1 MALDETLFRITEKT
15 GIVIARFYDW
25 ASPALTYGYF
35 DQPPQQSS
43 IPAIRR
49 FTGGGLVE
57 HGEDLTFLLTIP
69 RACELSHQP
78 SRDLYETIHLA
89 IAKALHSVGL
99 EVTLENTETAS
110 QNGPCFQ
117 TPVPRDVMDPN
128 TNLKIGGGA
137 QRRTRKGIIHQG
149 SLRLPADYRKVESE
163 WIAEW
168 LKQLF
173 GELVEYS
180 EKDRQSAVSAALELE
195 KSRYK
200 TDEWNLSRQEL
211 S

>member
-1 MALDETLFRITEKT
+1 
-15 GIVIARFYDW
+15 
-25 ASPALTYGYF
+25 
-35 DQPPQQSS
+35 
-43 IPAIRR
+43 
-49 FTGGGLVE
+49 
-57 HGEDLTFLLTIP
+57 
-69 RACELSHQP
+69 
-78 SRDLYETIHLA
+78 
-89 IAKALHSVGL
+89 
-99 EVTLENTETAS
+99 
-110 QNGPCFQ
+110 
-117 TPVPRDVMDPN
+117 MDPN

-137 QRRTRKGIIHQG
+137 QRRTRQGIIHQG
-149 SLRLPADYRKVESE
+149 SLRLPANYRKVESE

-200 TDEWNLSRQEL
+200 TDEWNLSKQEF